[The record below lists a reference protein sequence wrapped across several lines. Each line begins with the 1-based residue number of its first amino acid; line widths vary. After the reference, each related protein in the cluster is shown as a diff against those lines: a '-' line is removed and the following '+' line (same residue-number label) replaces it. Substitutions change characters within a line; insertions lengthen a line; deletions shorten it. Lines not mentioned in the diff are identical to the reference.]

1 MKSIRYPIENVSIFE
16 SIFCAFV
23 QAVEYMGRRH
33 GNRLLAGFFQS
44 KKSVCV
50 RYSWLSPWKEER
62 IDYDF
67 IFRQSTTSSGWHTTH
82 YSLMRLSFTQRR
94 KAFCSFHIRGCS
106 FK

>member
-50 RYSWLSPWKEER
+50 RYS
-62 IDYDF
+62 
-67 IFRQSTTSSGWHTTH
+67 
-82 YSLMRLSFTQRR
+82 
-94 KAFCSFHIRGCS
+94 
-106 FK
+106 

>member
-50 RYSWLSPWKEER
+50 RYSRLSPWKEKES
-62 IDYDF
+62 ITILY
-67 IFRQSTTSSGWHTTH
+67 ST
-82 YSLMRLSFTQRR
+82 SLLLVAVGILLT
-94 KAFCSFHIRGCS
+94 IL
-106 FK
+106 